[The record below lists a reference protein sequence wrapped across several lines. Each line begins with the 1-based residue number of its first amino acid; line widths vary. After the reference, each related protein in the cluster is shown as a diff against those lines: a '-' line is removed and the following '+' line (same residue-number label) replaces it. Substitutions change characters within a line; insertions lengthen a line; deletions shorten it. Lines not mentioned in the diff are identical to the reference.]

1 MIAWRSTSRLSLI
14 ATILLLTACGGDD
27 DGGRAATETP
37 TSIPATATPTASTVP
52 TATETQ
58 SPTPTASPTIPSPT
72 SSATPT
78 VTPTPSFTPTEGP
91 SPEEVLLSIP
101 ESESWNLDGL
111 TAAGYVVRTEANV
124 PHVYAE
130 NRHDLAFLYGF
141 TLARDRY
148 VMIELSR
155 RLTLGEISGL
165 LGDAALDFDI
175 ESRGMG
181 MALVA
186 SRIAAHL
193 SAEQGEIF
201 DAFAAGVNAYI
212 AEVQAGNLPLPS
224 ELRIAGPILG
234 TDNPAELMKP
244 IDRLGVAAMVATIVF
259 QTSFDAADLD
269 RAAAAAVIDEL
280 FTGAPFEAL
289 RRQGLADI
297 QGAVA
302 PTLPVSSTIGFGL
315 ENGDEFVPGPLPG
328 TGSRSSS
335 TNTPQAAPLANLAAR
350 MRRFEKRLGQDRDRH
365 RGSNVWAVAG
375 SATRDGNA
383 LLSGDGHLS
392 LAVPSI
398 MFQVGL
404 DTAVLGGG
412 DIHQL
417 GLSIPGLPIM
427 IVGTNGQVAWS
438 QTQLHGDVTDFYREV
453 IGLDGAGLP
462 ATSRFR
468 SEPRPL
474 VRVDESYEIADVPPL
489 GSVGRTEIVPRW
501 MTFDGRL
508 LIDIEGREVTEE
520 EPAEDGEAVVY
531 VGARTVVPGDADNDG
546 TIWGVTFDY
555 AGFDVEQ
562 MLTGPDGFGRSRDV
576 FEFRE
581 HTRALVAF
589 SQNIIAADSGGNI
602 FYSTYHAV
610 PCRGYLDRDEN
621 GEFAAGADPLYLID
635 GTRFAGFQI
644 PFTGGVPDETAAGDD
659 PQRCIVPFDSTPQAI
674 NPARGYLFNAN
685 NDPANFSFDGSLT
698 DDAWYLGGPWDTAW
712 RGGRI
717 DQLLWESVAAGD
729 ADIARMAEIQGD
741 HASALGR
748 FFSPFFLD
756 AVDQAEM
763 LLLLDR
769 PLTDDEGR
777 FLAIYAQSR
786 DAIDEAE
793 GRLRAWADR
802 GFQAESGVET
812 FYASPAAVEKADA
825 VATMIFNAAMARL
838 VGGVWD
844 DEELPA
850 GLFWRRSQTQ
860 VLLIKR
866 FLEARDAGDTTLA
879 SFNPETGESIFFDDA
894 TTPEVERSR
903 EIILGALADALA
915 VLASPPL
922 APGMGGFGTGDQ
934 DAWLW
939 GLRHQVR
946 FESLL
951 QSFLGD
957 DPLFSAFA
965 AIFAI
970 DTKVLPLAPD
980 IPEGDPRADL
990 RWFPR
995 PGDNWG
1001 VDAAN
1006 PGFTGLDYTYADGP
1020 IMRMVIELDHGEV
1033 RGRNIIPGGQ
1043 SGLTDSPHFADQAA
1057 LWLGNQTLPLRFSMA
1072 DVAAGAA
1079 GREVYRP
1086 R

>member
-1 MIAWRSTSRLSLI
+1 M
-14 ATILLLTACGGDD
+14 
-27 DGGRAATETP
+27 
-37 TSIPATATPTASTVP
+37 
-52 TATETQ
+52 
-58 SPTPTASPTIPSPT
+58 
-72 SSATPT
+72 
-78 VTPTPSFTPTEGP
+78 
-91 SPEEVLLSIP
+91 
-101 ESESWNLDGL
+101 
-111 TAAGYVVRTEANV
+111 
-124 PHVYAE
+124 
-130 NRHDLAFLYGF
+130 
-141 TLARDRY
+141 
-148 VMIELSR
+148 
-155 RLTLGEISGL
+155 
-165 LGDAALDFDI
+165 
-175 ESRGMG
+175 
-181 MALVA
+181 
-186 SRIAAHL
+186 
-193 SAEQGEIF
+193 
-201 DAFAAGVNAYI
+201 
-212 AEVQAGNLPLPS
+212 
-224 ELRIAGPILG
+224 
-234 TDNPAELMKP
+234 
-244 IDRLGVAAMVATIVF
+244 
-259 QTSFDAADLD
+259 
-269 RAAAAAVIDEL
+269 
-280 FTGAPFEAL
+280 
-289 RRQGLADI
+289 
-297 QGAVA
+297 
-302 PTLPVSSTIGFGL
+302 
-315 ENGDEFVPGPLPG
+315 PGPLPNG
-328 TGSRSSS
+328 SARSRS
-335 TNTPQAAPLANLAAR
+335 TTAPQAAPLANLAAR
-350 MRRFEKRLGQDRDRH
+350 LRRFEARLGQDRDRH

-375 SATRDGNA
+375 SATKDGNA

-398 MFQVGL
+398 MFQIGL
-404 DTAVLGGG
+404 DTAVLGDG

-438 QTQLHGDVTDFYREV
+438 QTQLHGDVTDFYREE
-453 IGLDGAGLP
+453 IELDGEGLP
-462 ATSRFR
+462 AASHFQGQT
-468 SEPRPL
+468 RPL
-474 VRVDESYEIADVPPL
+474 VRVDESYEIAEVPPL
-489 GSVGRTEIVPRW
+489 GSVGRTEVIPRW
-501 MTFDGRL
+501 TTFDGRL

-520 EPAEDGEAVVY
+520 EPAGEGEAVVH
-531 VGARTVVPGDADNDG
+531 VGARTVVPGDADSDG
-546 TIWGVTFDY
+546 KIWGVTFDY
-555 AGFDVEQ
+555 AGFDVER
-562 MLTGPDGFGRSRDV
+562 MLEGPDGFGHSRDV

-610 PCRGYLDRDEN
+610 PCRGYLDRDQN
-621 GEFAAGADPLYLID
+621 GEFAAGADPLYLLD

-644 PFTGGVPDETAAGDD
+644 PFTDGIPDETAAGAD

-674 NPARGYLFNAN
+674 NPTRGYLFNAN

-717 DQLLWESVAAGD
+717 DQLLADSVAAGT
-729 ADIARMAEIQGD
+729 ADVGRMAAIQGD

-748 FFSPFFLD
+748 AFSPFFLE
-756 AVDQAEM
+756 AIERARVLFLAAP
-763 LLLLDR
+763 
-769 PLTDDEGR
+769 PLTEDEAR
-777 FLAIYAQSR
+777 LVSIYEQSR
-786 DAIDEAE
+786 VAIEEAE
-793 GRLRAWADR
+793 GRLRAWAER
-802 GFQAESGVET
+802 GFQAASGVET
-812 FYASPAAVEKADA
+812 FYASPTAEEKMDSI
-825 VATMIFNAAMARL
+825 ATMIFNAAMSRL
-838 VGGVWD
+838 VGGVWN
-844 DEELPA
+844 DEELPN

-894 TTPEVERSR
+894 TTLEVERSR

-915 VLASPPL
+915 VLASPPS
-922 APGMGGFGTGDQ
+922 APGMGGFGTDDQ

-1033 RGRNIIPGGQ
+1033 RGQNIIPGGQ
-1043 SGLTDSPHFADQAA
+1043 SGLTDSPYFADQAA
-1057 LWLGNQTLPLRFSMA
+1057 LWLGNQTLPLRFSVA
-1072 DVAAGAA
+1072 EVAAGAA
-1079 GREVYRP
+1079 GREVYRA